1 MNNLQV
7 LKICNLKFDQE
18 IYPRIKTSW
27 LTAYQ
32 YAQSMR
38 AGSVF
43 PPINVGKLNEE
54 LYVIDGW
61 HRVEAK
67 KILGEEYI
75 EAIIKDYKDK
85 KEMFEDAIRFNT
97 THRRSS
103 SFEKKVRLIK
113 KFESEGLKFEIEK
126 ISEITRIPMDKVERF
141 KIRTVIGPNGK
152 PIKIDRKTSEK
163 T

>member
-1 MNNLQV
+1 M
-7 LKICNLKFDQE
+7 
-18 IYPRIKTSW
+18 KTE
-27 LTAYQ
+27 
-32 YAQSMR
+32 
-38 AGSVF
+38 GIF
-43 PPINVGKLNEE
+43 PPIRVGRFNGE